1 MIDLDG
7 KRYNTLNAELKRVF
21 GEKVAKIS
29 IDGGF
34 SCPNRDGKV
43 GFGGCIFCGEKGAG
57 EFTSERGIIK
67 DQASEQ
73 VSIIKKKWKTDK
85 FIVYFQN
92 FTNTYAPIEKLKS
105 LYEEALEIPGVV
117 GLAIATRPDCLDEE
131 VMKYLS
137 ELNKRTFLWVELGLQ
152 SIHDK
157 TSRFIRRGY
166 PLEIYD
172 KAISNLKI
180 ENIRIVT
187 HLIIG
192 LPYETRE
199 EIIQSIKYVGN
210 TMTWGIKLHSLY
222 IQRDTDLYKYFERN
236 PFRILSKDEYV
247 EIVTEGLMYLPKDF
261 IIHRITGD
269 ADKNLLV
276 EPKWSGDKL
285 SVLAQIDSVMKEK
298 DIYQGQNSIL

>member
-7 KRYNTLNAELKRVF
+7 KKYNTLNAEFKRVF

-57 EFTSERGIIK
+57 EFTSERGTIK

-73 VSIIKKKWKTDK
+73 ISIIKKKWKTDK

-210 TMTWGIKLHSLY
+210 TMTWGIKIHSLY

-236 PFRILSKDEYV
+236 PFRILNKGEYV